1 MRLLS
6 ILMTDSGLVNTLRS
20 ISALSSRIFL
30 YFEISSW
37 GYMQEP
43 QPKIGAMA
51 AFPDLSR
58 IKESLSDVL

>member
-20 ISALSSRIFL
+20 ISALSSRISL

-43 QPKIGAMA
+43 Q
-51 AFPDLSR
+51 
-58 IKESLSDVL
+58 